1 MQISW
6 IYRTNQT
13 FFQLR
18 SILLF
23 LLLQTTL
30 LYLSGCSPRS
40 TIVESE
46 NSILPVSDSANLP
59 DVIKSLLSQADT
71 LYLKSDLPGA
81 LVTLERAIRINPRY
95 AEVWSRM
102 AQVYFKQGHYEQAR
116 QHAKRSNSVI
126 KNNTLLNDFNNKIIF
141 QQSSIKIQDQSSE

>member
-13 FFQLR
+13 LLQLK

-23 LLLQTTL
+23 LLLLGAL
-30 LYLSGCSPRS
+30 LCLSGCSPIS
-40 TIVESE
+40 TTVQSE

-59 DVIKSLLSQADT
+59 EVIKSLLSQSDA
-71 LYLKSDLPGA
+71 LYLQNDLSGA

-102 AQVYFKQGHYEQAR
+102 AQIYLKQGHYEQAR

-126 KNNTLLNDFNNKIIF
+126 KNNTQLNDFNNKIIVK
-141 QQSSIKIQDQSSE
+141 QSNDEIQGQSSE

>member
-1 MQISW
+1 MQVSW

-13 FFQLR
+13 FLQLK
-18 SILLF
+18 SVLLF
-23 LLLQTTL
+23 LLLQGAL
-30 LYLSGCSPRS
+30 SCLSGCSPMPI
-40 TIVESE
+40 TVISE

-59 DVIKSLLSQADT
+59 DVIKSLLSQSDA
-71 LYLKSDLPGA
+71 LYLKNDLSGA

-102 AQVYFKQGHYEQAR
+102 AQVYSKQGLHEQAR

-126 KNNTLLNDFNNKIIF
+126 KKQYAVKRL
-141 QQSSIKIQDQSSE
+141 